1 MSTAQFDLLRMFS
14 ARSIAVI
21 GASTTG
27 SKPSGQ
33 PLLHLRNLGYEG
45 QVYPI
50 NPRYTEVFGWPC
62 FPDVAALPEV
72 PDVALIAVSA
82 DQVIAQLEACGRKG
96 ICQVIVI
103 TPALPRWVV
112 RVWLPSKHWSIWPI
126 GMASP

>member
-96 ICQVIVI
+96 ICQVI
-103 TPALPRWVV
+103 
-112 RVWLPSKHWSIWPI
+112 